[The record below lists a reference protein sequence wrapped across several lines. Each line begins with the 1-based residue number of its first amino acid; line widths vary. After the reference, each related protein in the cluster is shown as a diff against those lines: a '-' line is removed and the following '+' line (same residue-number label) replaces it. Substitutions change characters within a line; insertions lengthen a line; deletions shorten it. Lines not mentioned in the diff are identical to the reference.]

1 MMRKALLA
9 ALVLLLVVCAGAYA
23 APVPLKAV
31 NYTPANP
38 FDVSHMCVY
47 TYNSPLNPVE
57 KDQVFIGHNA
67 SDLFLGVK
75 LYDNDNAKDEVV
87 IFYIYASGVTYRVVA
102 KEGNASASL
111 TTSTGTL
118 ITSVPEHSTVSSVNN
133 PYCEMIVNIPLTDI
147 GNPATISVYVQRNST
162 VRAGMLIGAW
172 NMANDVQIGHMSF
185 NHYMHPPFLH
195 KHCNCKKME
204 YYFIL
209 QYPPDSSLADPT
221 TWMQVQLVDTLGTN
235 TFTINIPKVTP
246 YMVLALYNNSYT
258 ANPLTQV
265 PITTAGNYTISAPNF
280 TSYAIMLGGNLV
292 STTSGIVP
300 GGFVLAYPKTILNL
314 TASNYTTA
322 TLNISSATLN
332 NETFN
337 IVPAVTVNTGAVI
350 NVSATTDTPVYA
362 FATGKFIVMRAR
374 DVAYNPLTEH
384 WEFVV
389 PADRT
394 VIVKPTGVNLAILMA
409 NCLCNMEYH
418 AEKHMLKLEV
428 GNGTVIIQNP
438 VNKTINGTFAVVH
451 NGTAMKRMKQYHD
464 DDRGNITVINTTAGN
479 LTIYY
484 TNPCSVKVFLNG
496 TNVTVQVRTPYTF
509 HGRVNVTV
517 AGKVVFSKNVTI
529 VAPGGNYSIALSN
542 ITSNITS
549 TSNLTA
555 TSILATGSPVV
566 TVYDLD
572 SLKTIGSE
580 SVRLKSL
587 IAPFWVVLAIVI
599 VVGAIA
605 AVVLMVRKKTAKAA
619 VKVME
624 QRSRY
629 FRRIK

>member
-9 ALVLLLVVCAGAYA
+9 AMVLLLVVCAGAYA

-38 FDVSHMCVY
+38 FDISHMCVY
-47 TYNSPLNPVE
+47 TYPSPLNPVE

-87 IFYIYASGVTYRVVA
+87 TFYIYANGSTYKVKA
-102 KEGNASASL
+102 GEGNTSTGL
-111 TTSTGTL
+111 TTSTGTF
-118 ITSVPEHSTVSSVNN
+118 ITCVPEYSKVSSVDN
-133 PYCEMIVNIPLTDI
+133 PYCEMIVPIPLSSI
-147 GNPATISVYVQRNST
+147 GNPSSVSVYVQRNST
-162 VRAGMLIGAW
+162 IRAGMLVGAW
-172 NMANDVQIGHMSF
+172 NMANEVQIGHMSF
-185 NHYMHPPFLH
+185 DHFMHPPFLH

-204 YYFIL
+204 FSFVL
-209 QYPPDSSLADPT
+209 QYPPDATLADPT
-221 TWMQVQLVDTLGTN
+221 TWMQVQLVNTLGPQTL
-235 TFTINIPKVTP
+235 TINIPKVTP
-246 YMVLALYNNSYT
+246 YMVLALYNDSYT

-300 GGFVLAYPKTILNL
+300 SGYILSYPKTILNL
-314 TASNYTTA
+314 TASNYTVA
-322 TLNISSATLN
+322 TLSMSSATLD

-337 IVPAVTVNTGAVI
+337 IVPAVTVNTGTVI

-362 FATGKFIVMRAR
+362 FATGKFVVMRAR
-374 DVAYNPLTEH
+374 QVAYNPLTEH

-389 PADRT
+389 PADKT
-394 VIVKPTGVNLAILMA
+394 VIVKPIRVNLAILMA

-418 AEKHMLKLEV
+418 AEKHMLQLEV
-428 GNGTVIIQNP
+428 GNGTVIVQNP
-438 VNKTINGTFAVVH
+438 VNNTIKGTFAVVH
-451 NGTAMKRMKQYHD
+451 NGTAMKRMLQYHD

-496 TNVTVQVRTPYTF
+496 TNVTVQVKTPYTF

-517 AGKVVFSKNVTI
+517 AGKVVFSKNITV
-529 VAPGGNYSIALSN
+529 VAPGGNYTIAVSN
-542 ITSNITS
+542 ITSNVSS
-549 TSNLTA
+549 TSLKA
-555 TSILATGSPVV
+555 SSSPVV

-580 SVRLKSL
+580 SVSLKSL
-587 IAPFWVVLAIVI
+587 IAPFWVAAMIVAVICVIAVI
-599 VVGAIA
+599 V
-605 AVVLMVRKKTAKAA
+605 LLVRKRATKAA
-619 VKVME
+619 IRE
-624 QRSRY
+624 IERRSRY
-629 FRRIK
+629 FKRYK